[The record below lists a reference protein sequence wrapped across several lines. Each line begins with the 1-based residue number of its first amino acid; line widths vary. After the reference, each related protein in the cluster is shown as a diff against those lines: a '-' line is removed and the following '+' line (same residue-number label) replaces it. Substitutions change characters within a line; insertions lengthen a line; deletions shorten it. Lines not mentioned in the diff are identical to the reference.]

1 MGWASY
7 QEDNIDARGES
18 KSRRIPKAS
27 RCASLAPGVSNG
39 GSITRIPPPPP
50 PPPQRPLE
58 KTVLKSRFVTSD
70 EIQRRIQQEIICQA
84 KKDMGISPN

>member
-50 PPPQRPLE
+50 PKRPLE
-58 KTVLKSRFVTSD
+58 KKVLKTRYVPSD
-70 EIQRRIQQEIICQA
+70 EIQRRIQQEIIRQA
-84 KKDMGISPN
+84 KEDMGIYPN